1 MIQIEDISFSYKEQ
15 KSMCFPDFS
24 FDQGEHA
31 LVLGSSGCGKTTLL
45 HLIAGLL
52 SPQSGSIRVADKDI
66 TALNGGTMDTFR
78 GQNIGV
84 IFQKPHFVKSLT
96 VVENVVLTQSLG
108 GGTSSRVEAESFLQ
122 KLGLEDKIN
131 RRVTDLSEG
140 EKQRV
145 SIARAL
151 VNKPKLI
158 LADEP
163 TSALDD
169 ENCKS
174 VVQLL
179 KQVSDEVGSTL
190 LIVTHDHRLKE
201 HFSKTVEL

>member
-1 MIQIEDISFSYKEQ
+1 
-15 KSMCFPDFS
+15 
-24 FDQGEHA
+24 
-31 LVLGSSGCGKTTLL
+31 
-45 HLIAGLL
+45 
-52 SPQSGSIRVADKDI
+52 
-66 TALNGGTMDTFR
+66 
-78 GQNIGV
+78 
-84 IFQKPHFVKSLT
+84 
-96 VVENVVLTQSLG
+96 

>member
-52 SPQSGSIRVADKDI
+52 SPQSGSIRVADKYI
-66 TALNGGTMDTFR
+66 TGLSGGVMDAFR

-96 VVENVVLTQSLG
+96 VVENIVLAHSLG

>member
-66 TALNGGTMDTFR
+66 TGLSGGAMDAFR

-96 VVENVVLTQSLG
+96 VVENIVLAHSLG

-174 VVQLL
+174 VVELL

>member
-15 KSMCFPDFS
+15 KSMRFPDFS

-66 TALNGGTMDTFR
+66 TALNGGTMDAFR

-96 VVENVVLTQSLG
+96 VVENVVLAQSLG